1 MVNYHRISID
11 IIYETLDVLSAEYLP
26 PNGPLTAVWVPLE
39 KLRDDAFRTRY
50 LQLHKSQV
58 LIEVALSV
66 IDEKER
72 QKSEMQDL
80 ERTMR
85 AQSLGP

>member
-1 MVNYHRISID
+1 M
-11 IIYETLDVLSAEYLP
+11 P

-50 LQLHKSQV
+50 LQLHKSKV
-58 LIEVALSV
+58 RIEEALRV
-66 IDEKER
+66 I
-72 QKSEMQDL
+72 SEVEDL
-80 ERTMR
+80 ERTMC